1 MRASVRAQAAG
12 VDRGEQGVRLQLPHG
27 QGERQGSAR
36 REVDAARQHRE
47 VEQLLEARLL
57 ALQVVGPL
65 NRAGLEV
72 DFKLLPSAKPIELAP
87 VLTRQPA

>member
-1 MRASVRAQAAG
+1 MAG
-12 VDRGEQGVRLQLPHG
+12 ESLLAMSGHCAM
-27 QGERQGSAR
+27 SS
-36 REVDAARQHRE
+36 HRE

-65 NRAGLEV
+65 DRAGLEV

-87 VLTRQPA
+87 VLTGQQVYARRLRKAGLAE